1 MRIIKNPLEFIAW
14 RKALGAKTIGFV
26 PTMGALHIGHEALI
40 AKARADNEIAVLSI
54 FINPTQFND
63 KKDLENY
70 PKTWDAD
77 VAIAEKHRIDAIFCP
92 NFESIYPDNYRY
104 VISENEIS
112 KILCGASR
120 PGHFDGVLTIVM
132 KLLNIVG
139 ASRAY
144 FGEKDFQQLNL
155 IKGMA
160 QAFFLE
166 TEIVPVPIVR
176 EMDGLA
182 FSSRN
187 VHLSQK
193 GRELAPIIYRA
204 INSAKTLNEARE
216 IIEGAGF
223 KIDYLQ
229 EEFGRRLIAVY
240 TNETKSGNVLRLI
253 DNVEV

>member
-1 MRIIKNPLEFIAW
+1 MKIINDPHEFIEW
-14 RKALGAKTIGFV
+14 RGSLGNKSIGFV
-26 PTMGALHIGHEALI
+26 PTMGALHIGHEALM
-40 AKARADNEIAVLSI
+40 AKARSENEIAVLSI
-54 FINPTQFND
+54 FVNPTQFND

-70 PKTWDAD
+70 PKTWDED
-77 VAIAEKHRIDAIFCP
+77 MAIAQKHGIDAIFCP
-92 NFESIYPDNYRY
+92 NFECIYPDNYHY
-104 VISENEIS
+104 VVSENEFS

-120 PGHFDGVLTIVM
+120 PGHFDGVLTIVL
-132 KLLNIVG
+132 KLLNIIG
-139 ASRAY
+139 ATRAY
-144 FGEKDFQQLNL
+144 FGEKDFQQLKL

-176 EMDGLA
+176 EKDGLA

-187 VHLSQK
+187 MHLSER
-193 GRELAPIIYRA
+193 GRALAPIIYKA
-204 INSAKTLNEARE
+204 IKSKTIEEARE
-216 IIEGAGF
+216 TVEKAGF

-240 TNETKSGNVLRLI
+240 TNETKNGNVLRLI